1 MKFRRVNI
9 SIMQKQNK
17 EYHRCQYIKIG
28 EKTGYEILTFIIK
41 HHNDVKVRLRIM
53 LYTL

>member
-1 MKFRRVNI
+1 MKFHRVNI

-28 EKTGYEILTFIIK
+28 EKTRYEILTFIIK
-41 HHNDVKVRLRIM
+41 HHNDVKVRLRMM